1 MQCYLARPMSH
12 VITAKI
18 KGVSLLVLTTI
29 LWGTSF
35 VFIKL
40 SVSNIDPFSYT
51 AYRTLFATVV
61 LTAILVVLKMM
72 GRPINMDSMVKG
84 MITGIAYASGLL
96 LQAAGTAYT
105 TPSLSAFITGFN
117 TIHVH
122 VYVALLGK
130 SYGVLDLLAL
140 LLSML
145 GLYVLT
151 SPQGGIGIG
160 ELLVFLG
167 SIAWAA
173 QIILI
178 SKYRHTNVLE
188 FLHGMFLTGSFM
200 APLAYIVYG
209 FPLDMEILKY
219 LAYLAVVCSIGAT
232 FFQVWGQK
240 YVSAASAAVIFLLEP
255 VFALLFSVLMGME
268 ELEIYKVLGGGMIVI
283 STYIVTLSEMR
294 KKPSQF

>member
-1 MQCYLARPMSH
+1 MNPVNSG
-12 VITAKI
+12 VIAKI
-18 KGVSLLVLTTI
+18 KGMSLLVMTTV

-40 SVSNIDPFSYT
+40 SVSNIDPLSYT
-51 AYRTLFATVV
+51 AYRTLFAVIA
-61 LTAILVVLKMM
+61 LTPALIVMSAM
-72 GRPINMDSMVKG
+72 GKPVDTSSLAKG
-84 MITGIAYASGLL
+84 MVTGITYALGLL

-117 TIHVH
+117 TLHVH
-122 VYVALLGK
+122 VYMALIKK

-140 LLSML
+140 LMSIS
-145 GLYVLT
+145 GLYILT

-178 SKYRHTNVLE
+178 SRYKYTNILE
-188 FLHGMFLTGSFM
+188 FLYGMFLTGSLV
-200 APLAYIVYG
+200 APLAYVTSG
-209 FPLDMEILKY
+209 FPHDVETLKY
-219 LAYLAVVCSIGAT
+219 LIYLAVVCSIGAT

-240 YVSAASAAVIFLLEP
+240 YVSATAAAVVFLLEP
-255 VFALLFSVLMGME
+255 VFALVFSVLMGME
-268 ELEIYKVLGGGMIVI
+268 GVDLYKIIGGGMIVM
-283 STYIVTLSEMR
+283 STYVATISEVR
-294 KKPSQF
+294 KQCH